1 MDYLNSND
9 LLQPDDENGTIWT
22 RNLDTADNTDYY
34 TFKEYDMEVS
44 HGDAIETMQKAAGF
58 QSVIYV
64 VEDYTMKA
72 FGCSAEY
79 VSNSDYAYLITEE
92 IDTASDEVFSVLVE
106 MGERMNG

>member
-1 MDYLNSND
+1 
-9 LLQPDDENGTIWT
+9 
-22 RNLDTADNTDYY
+22 
-34 TFKEYDMEVS
+34 MEVS